1 MTIAECFAANL
12 LRERKRAGLSQEEVG
27 YRASLHRT
35 EVSQL
40 ERGLRVPRADT
51 IAKLGG
57 ALGVDPCAL
66 MEGIV
71 WRAGKIDPGNFEIS
85 PLSTPMPQPGRDTAR

>member
-1 MTIAECFAANL
+1 MKLHLIEAATSISVKPDPSGVPGTGALGKL
-12 LRERKRAGLSQEEVG
+12 LNGL
-27 YRASLHRT
+27 AAI
-35 EVSQL
+35 
-40 ERGLRVPRADT
+40 PRADT

-85 PLSTPMPQPGRDTAR
+85 PLPTTVPQRSRDAAR